1 MFAGIWEEPP
11 HEKTCVSAPCPAFR
25 LVAGRTRYLH
35 IPRVPRSC
43 PGHHYRDAERQDS
56 NPKALRLH
64 GSRFFR
70 RTRVTLQPRVADI
83 VAIALRKKRRK
94 GLEVVS

>member
-1 MFAGIWEEPP
+1 MQNRAIRLKERGRFGGFAAIRRHQRETQKFW
-11 HEKTCVSAPCPAFR
+11 R
-25 LVAGRTRYLH
+25 
-35 IPRVPRSC
+35 
-43 PGHHYRDAERQDS
+43 ERRDS

-83 VAIALRKKRRK
+83 VAVALRKKRRK